1 MIQTFTP
8 SMRRNDGPNS
18 SEPFTLA
25 LSIPEL
31 PASAGSAKL
40 QPAPTSRA
48 LVFLHLLLFA
58 PGEKQNIRDD
68 FFPVVAP
75 SLPTVSENNIPTPSG
90 AASDRRLAGGSR

>member
-1 MIQTFTP
+1 
-8 SMRRNDGPNS
+8 MRRNDGPNS

-25 LSIPEL
+25 LSIPEI

-75 SLPTVSENNIPTPSG
+75 SLTAASENKIATPSDT
-90 AASDRRLAGGSR
+90 ASDRRPAGR